1 MTIVCTTSDLCI
13 DAENTPLMQPHFIKS
28 ESSSLFFTHELI
40 RKQLAVILNAEMFRS
55 SGVLVRFLE
64 FVVEETLQGRAHEIK
79 EYTIGVAVLRR
90 PASFN
95 PQIDAIVRINAGR
108 LRRLL
113 KHYYEG
119 PGQNDEV
126 RIGIPRGAYI
136 PVFEPVQSIEEPSEE
151 TAPSRSARSPHGLT
165 VAIIPFANDSADDSK
180 RYFADG
186 LAAQLC
192 SSLASLQEFS
202 IVAYSSSRRL
212 ESKASDLRVMG
223 KLLNAQYLIAGSIW
237 FTPTHFRLNVQLI
250 FAEDATL
257 IWTDTYERT
266 IGQNDLYALQGD
278 IISNIVVAIGSFN
291 GVILQHLCQIPAA
304 IRNTILGEYDAL
316 YWFYDYKRKYTP
328 DALFQARNAIEET
341 IKSNP
346 HYATAW
352 AVYSYIYSDSAFL
365 QVQWVDSPLEDAVE
379 FAEKSLELNPSDPL
393 GHLALAFAKLLL
405 HKKNEALKALER
417 CVGAL
422 PLSAGHAG
430 LVGSYL
436 VLAGEYDEGMKYLA
450 QTTKSNAYYT
460 WCVDVCFSLGHFKHK
475 NYAMAFESASRVN
488 NLITPLGVLLQSSVL
503 GKLQSHEAPESIR
516 LLEKRNPV
524 IREGARKLLD
534 TFLHDGDL
542 VSEIVHGLE
551 LAYGYAE
558 G

>member
-1 MTIVCTTSDLCI
+1 
-13 DAENTPLMQPHFIKS
+13 MQPNFIKS
-28 ESSSLFFTHELI
+28 ESPSLFFTHELI

-79 EYTIGVAVLRR
+79 EYTIGVTVLRR

-113 KHYYEG
+113 KHYYES

-126 RIGIPRGAYI
+126 RIDIPRGAYV
-136 PVFEPVQSIEEPSEE
+136 PVFEPVQNIAESMEEPAQSP
-151 TAPSRSARSPHGLT
+151 TVRSPHGLT
-165 VAIIPFANDSADDSK
+165 VAIIPFTNDSADDSK

-212 ESKASDLRVMG
+212 ESKASDLRVIG
-223 KLLNAQYLIAGSIW
+223 KHLNAQYLIAGSIW

-266 IGQNDLYALQGD
+266 IDQNDLYALQND
-278 IISNIVVAIGSFN
+278 IISNIVVSIGSFN

-304 IRNTILGEYDAL
+304 VRSAILGEYDAL
-316 YWFYDYKRKYTP
+316 YWFYDYKKKYTP

-341 IKSNP
+341 IKLNP
-346 HYATAW
+346 HYSTAW
-352 AVYSYIYSDSAFL
+352 AVYSYIYSDSAFM
-365 QVQWVDSPLEDAVE
+365 QVQWVDNPLDDAIE
-379 FAEKSLELNPSDPL
+379 FAEKSLELNPSDHH

-405 HKKNEALKALER
+405 GKRNDTLKALER
-417 CVGAL
+417 CANIL

-430 LVGSYL
+430 LVGAYL
-436 VLAGEYDEGMKYLA
+436 VSAGEYDEGMKYLA
-450 QTTKSNAYYT
+450 RTTKSNAYYT
-460 WCVDVCFSLGHFKHK
+460 WCLDVCFSLCHFKYK
-475 NYAMAFESASRVN
+475 DYEKASERASRVN
-488 NLITPLGVLLQSSVL
+488 NQVTPWGMLLQSSSL
-503 GKLQSHEAPESIR
+503 GKLQSSEALESIR
-516 LLEKRNPV
+516 LLERRSPG
-524 IREGARKLLD
+524 IRRDAQKLLGA
-534 TFLHDGDL
+534 FLLDHDL
-542 VSEIVHGLE
+542 ITEIVHGLE
-551 LAYGYAE
+551 LAYGHSE

>member
-1 MTIVCTTSDLCI
+1 MPIVCTASDLCI
-13 DAENTPLMQPHFIKS
+13 DAETIPLMQPQFIKS
-28 ESSSLFFTHELI
+28 ESPCLFFTHDLI

-119 PGQNDEV
+119 PGQSDEV
-126 RIGIPRGAYI
+126 RIDIPRGAYI
-136 PVFEPVQSIEEPSEE
+136 PVFEPVQNIEEPMEPVQSQ
-151 TAPSRSARSPHGLT
+151 PIRSPHGLT

-202 IVAYSSSRRL
+202 IVAYSSSRRM

-237 FTPTHFRLNVQLI
+237 FTPTHFRLNIQLI

-266 IGQNDLYALQGD
+266 IDQSDLYALQSD
-278 IISNIVVAIGSFN
+278 IISNIVVSIGSFN

-304 IRNTILGEYDAL
+304 IRNIILGEYDAS

-341 IKSNP
+341 IKLNP
-346 HYATAW
+346 RYSTAW
-352 AVYSYIYSDSAFL
+352 AVYSYIYSDSAFM
-365 QVQWVDSPLEDAVE
+365 QVQWVDSPLDDAVE
-379 FAEKSLELNPSDPL
+379 FAEKSLDLNPSDHL

-405 HKKNEALKALER
+405 HKKNDALKALER
-417 CVGAL
+417 CTSVA

-430 LVGSYL
+430 LVGAYL
-436 VLAGEYDEGMKYLA
+436 VFAGEYDEGMKYLA
-450 QTTKSNAYYT
+450 QTAKSNAYYT
-460 WCVDVCFSLGHFKHK
+460 WCVDVCFSLCHFKRED
-475 NYAMAFESASRVN
+475 YAKAFESASRVN
-488 NLITPLGVLLQSSVL
+488 NLITPWGALLQSSAL
-503 GKLQSHEAPESIR
+503 GKMQSREASESIR
-516 LLEKRNPV
+516 LLEKRSPV
-524 IREGARKLLD
+524 IRNGAHKLLGA
-534 TFLHDGDL
+534 FLQDPAL
-542 VSEIVHGLE
+542 VDEIVHGLE